1 MAKIVLS
8 RDGKIVDQRFLGE
21 APLVIGRDGGCDL
34 TVNVPEVCL
43 QQAAINTVVNDHI
56 LEDMDSPNGTLVN
69 GKPVRR
75 HLLQNGDVVFLG
87 DYRLKYLN
95 TSSGGRG
102 MDRTLL
108 LDANQIDEIAE
119 LTNCGSFGLGLAAAV
134 AHAARERFARGRLE
148 CLDGVAAGQ
157 EVEIERIV
165 HPVGKR
171 GASFAVINRRPS
183 GCFLTHVS
191 GNPRVK
197 VNGQPL
203 TDAPVSLADGDTV
216 EAGEEKYVFHPG

>member
-8 RDGKIVDQRFLGE
+8 RDGKIVDQRFLGD
-21 APLVIGRDGGCDL
+21 APLVIGRDDACDL
-34 TVNVPEVCL
+34 TVNVPEVSL
-43 QQAAINTVVNDHI
+43 RQAAINTVVNDHI
-56 LEDMDSPNGTLVN
+56 LEDMDSPSGTLVN

-95 TSSGGRG
+95 SSAARG

-108 LDANQIDEIAE
+108 LDANQIEEIAE
-119 LTNCGSFGLGLAAAV
+119 LTNCGTFGLGLAAAV

-148 CLDGVAAGQ
+148 CVAGPAAGGQ
-157 EVEIERIV
+157 IEMERIV

-171 GASFAVINRRPS
+171 GGAFAVLNRRPS

-191 GNPRVK
+191 GSPRVR
-197 VNGQPL
+197 VNAQPL
-203 TDAPVSLADGDTV
+203 ADVPVPLAEGDV
-216 EAGEEKYVFHPG
+216 IEAGDEKYVFHPA

>member
-8 RDGKIVDQRFLGE
+8 RDGKIVDQRFLGDS
-21 APLVIGRDGGCDL
+21 ALLIGRDEACDL
-34 TVNVPEVCL
+34 SVNAPDVGL
-43 QQAAINTVVNDHI
+43 RQATINTVVNDHI

-69 GKPVRR
+69 GKQVRR
-75 HLLQNGDVVFLG
+75 HLLQNGDVIFLG

-95 TSSGGRG
+95 SAAARG

-148 CLDGVAAGQ
+148 CVEGPHAGRDI
-157 EVEIERIV
+157 ELERIL
-165 HPVGKR
+165 HAIGTR
-171 GASFAVINRRPS
+171 GAAFAVINRRPK

-191 GNPRVK
+191 GTSPAR
-197 VNGQPL
+197 VNGRPPAQ
-203 TDAPVSLADGDTV
+203 APVLLAEGDV
-216 EAGEEKYVFHPG
+216 IEAGAEKYVFHCG

>member
-8 RDGKIVDQRFLGE
+8 RDGKIVDQRFLGD

-34 TVNVPEVCL
+34 TVNVPEVSL

-56 LEDMDSPNGTLVN
+56 LEDMNSPNGTLVN

-95 TSSGGRG
+95 SSAARG

-108 LDANQIDEIAE
+108 LDANQIEEIAE

-148 CLDGVAAGQ
+148 CMAGSAAGRQ
-157 EVEIERIV
+157 IEIERII

-171 GASFAVINRRPS
+171 GDAFAVINRRPS
-183 GCFLTHVS
+183 GCFVTHVS
-191 GNPRVK
+191 GASRVR
-197 VNGQPL
+197 VNAQPL
-203 TDAPVSLADGDTV
+203 TDAAVPLTDGDV
-216 EAGEEKYVFHPG
+216 IEAGDEKYVFHPG

>member
-8 RDGKIVDQRFLGE
+8 RDGKIVDQRFLGD
-21 APLVIGRDGGCDL
+21 AALVIGRDGACDL
-34 TVNVPEVCL
+34 TVSAPEVSL
-43 QQAAINTVVNDHI
+43 QQASINTVLNDHI
-56 LEDMDSPNGTLVN
+56 LEDMNSPNGTLVN

-95 TSSGGRG
+95 SSAARG

-148 CLDGVAAGQ
+148 CVAGPS
-157 EVEIERIV
+157 EGREIEIERIL
-165 HPVGKR
+165 HAVGAR
-171 GASFAVINRRPS
+171 ETSFAVINRRPS
-183 GCFLTHVS
+183 GCFLTQVS
-191 GNPRVK
+191 GRSRVR
-197 VNGQPL
+197 VNAQPL
-203 TDAPVSLADGDTV
+203 AQAPALLADGDV
-216 EAGEEKYVFHPG
+216 IEAGEEKYVFHPA

>member
-21 APLVIGRDGGCDL
+21 TALVIGRDGGCDL
-34 TVNVPEVCL
+34 TVNVPEVSL
-43 QQAAINTVVNDHI
+43 QQATINTVVNDHI
-56 LEDMDSPNGTLVN
+56 LEDMDSPSGTLVN

-87 DYRLKYLN
+87 DFRLKYLN
-95 TSSGGRG
+95 SSAARG

-148 CLDGVAAGQ
+148 CVEGPSAGSDL
-157 EVEIERIV
+157 EIERIL
-165 HPVGKR
+165 HSVGAR

-191 GNPRVK
+191 GNSRVR
-197 VNGQPL
+197 VNSQPL
-203 TDAPVSLADGDTV
+203 TQTPALLADGDV
-216 EAGEEKYVFHPG
+216 IEAGDEKYVFHPA